1 MGYKN
6 APAHFCRAI
15 DQLVAEEGLGEGSA
29 TFVDD
34 ILTFGEEWGSYLSA

>member
-6 APAHFCRAI
+6 APAHYCHKI
-15 DQLVAEEGLGEGSA
+15 DTLMQEEGIKDSV

-34 ILTFGEEWGSYLSA
+34 ILTYGNSWTEYVAA